1 MMFMAALRPSTC
13 YNYATKWRRK
23 MMPKIIAHRGAS
35 AHAPENTIAAFRL
48 ALEQGADGIELDV
61 MLSKDGQLVVIHDDT
76 VDRTT
81 DGKGAVRDMTL
92 EELKSLD
99 AGEGQRIPTL
109 DEVFEE
115 FGGRLIINVELKN
128 YSSVFDRLPI
138 EAAKMVKKY
147 QLEKSVIVSS
157 FNPFNL
163 PRFHKKMPE
172 AALGLITQP
181 NSAKKWVWRLFK
193 YDALHPHFSDVDQV
207 LVAALHR
214 RNRQVNVWTVDD
226 PGEILRLAE
235 LGVDSIITNDPET
248 ARKVLEA

>member
-1 MMFMAALRPSTC
+1 
-13 YNYATKWRRK
+13 
-23 MMPKIIAHRGAS
+23 MMPKIIAHRGSS

-61 MLSKDGQLVVIHDDT
+61 MLSKDARLVVIHDDT

-81 DGKGAVRDMTL
+81 DGKGAVVDMTL

-99 AGEGQRIPTL
+99 AGVGQRIPTL

-115 FGGRLIINVELKN
+115 FGGRLLINVELKN
-128 YSSVFDRLPI
+128 YSSIFDQLPI
-138 EAAKMVKKY
+138 EAAKMIKKY
-147 QLEKSVIVSS
+147 QLGKSVIVSS

-172 AALGLITQP
+172 PVLGLITQP
-181 NSAKKWVWRLFK
+181 NSAKKWVWRLFN

-207 LVAALHR
+207 LVTALHQ

-226 PGEILRLAE
+226 PAEIQRLAD
-235 LGVDSIITNDPET
+235 LGVDSIITNDPEA